1 MLRNFSHVMLY
12 VNDVA
17 RAAKWYEVHFDF
29 KPVFVSAPHYASLHH
44 EGMKFRL
51 DLHPDKTGGN
61 VGHGATPYFTVGD
74 LEGTIATLRTKGV
87 TAEDPKSEGGARFAS
102 FTDSEG
108 NIIGLCEP
116 HRWSAAK

>member
-1 MLRNFSHVMLY
+1 MLRSFSHVMLY

-17 RAAKWYEVHFDF
+17 RAAKWYEAHFDF
-29 KPVFVSAPHYASLHH
+29 KPFFVAAPNYASLHH

-74 LEGTIATLRTKGV
+74 LDGTIATLRTKGV
-87 TAEDPKSEGGARFAS
+87 EAKDPTTDGGVRFAS
-102 FTDSEG
+102 FIDCEG
-108 NIIGLCEP
+108 NTIGICET
-116 HRWSAAK
+116 HRWGAMK